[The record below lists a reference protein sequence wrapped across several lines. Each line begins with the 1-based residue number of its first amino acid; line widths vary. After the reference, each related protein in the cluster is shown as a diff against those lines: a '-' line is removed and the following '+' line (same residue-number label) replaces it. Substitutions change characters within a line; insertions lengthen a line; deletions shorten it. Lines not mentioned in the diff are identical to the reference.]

1 MILYMENR
9 KDSTQKT
16 TRTDKE
22 IQQSSSIQD
31 KHTEICAFL
40 YTKNEIEKES
50 KKKQKQKK
58 ISSKSYLRIHLT
70 KEVKDLYS
78 KPHTYDLHVANF
90 QRCEH
95 AFTYPIM

>member
-50 KKKQKQKK
+50 QKK
-58 ISSKSYLRIHLT
+58 T
-70 KEVKDLYS
+70 KKN
-78 KPHTYDLHVANF
+78 KKNF
-90 QRCEH
+90 IKKLLKNTLNQVSERL
-95 AFTYPIM
+95 IQ

>member
-1 MILYMENR
+1 MILYTENS
-9 KDSTQKT
+9 KDPHTKT

-50 KKKQKQKK
+50 KKKETLKKFHQKV
-58 ISSKSYLRIHLT
+58 T
-70 KEVKDLYS
+70 
-78 KPHTYDLHVANF
+78 
-90 QRCEH
+90 
-95 AFTYPIM
+95 